1 MAEQESILRIK
12 IDSRNAEKNANSL
25 NKELQSIEKNG
36 DFASKSMDSMSVA
49 TRQLAGYMA
58 GIVTVGAAINKMDL
72 YTNLNNRLKL
82 VTTNQTELNT
92 ALNDTFAIAQK
103 SYQAWDS
110 VVQVYQRFSDNA
122 KTLGI
127 NMQQTAQLTET
138 VSKAVAISGASTQ
151 AAEAA
156 LTQFGQALA
165 SGTLR
170 GEELN
175 SILEQTPALAKAIA
189 QGMGITVGQLRS
201 VAAEGK
207 ITGDVLVK
215 ALTKSKQSVDELFS
229 RTDITIGQSITL
241 LSNEVTKFTGE
252 AGKASSAASFMA
264 EAIKTLSQNLDL
276 IANIAIVGGVALLT
290 KAIATQTATLYASI
304 GATIKKREADAAAIQ
319 SQIQLAGL
327 ELQRTRQVQALA
339 LTEINLAR
347 QELNSATTRQARA
360 AATMRLTQAEIAHNI
375 AIKQTAASVTALNV
389 VESQL
394 NKTRSLGAAALGLV
408 GGPIGAITLGVTAL
422 SAGYMYM
429 SSRTAE
435 ANAKLEEQAK
445 VANKTAAELKNL
457 EGAQLAAAKND
468 LAESFKAQ
476 NEELARLD
484 RLIGNSIAQISS
496 RNTADAETAK
506 ILRDVRA
513 GVMSYDDALKVLN
526 KTHANSPNTIAELK
540 SLINE
545 YETLRPSVQ
554 KNADAQATLGT
565 KVKIAGN
572 EAQNAVGKIN
582 DNTGAMRDNESA
594 ANGAANAQSKFI
606 DSLKKTALQTDITN
620 RLIAKGWDIDKAK
633 LTANALIENN
643 NKLSGSDMLVIDR
656 KLAADKKLK
665 ASEDAIANAQRA
677 RTSASKS
684 ALTQGRKDAKDAER
698 LAEEQYNMRESIAY
712 NYADRLKKIEI
723 DLQRNISDIQKA
735 NFSPKDTAGLIEVA
749 KNRSKLEKD
758 LYVAQLAEEYSAW
771 GLSEERKLELRKNV
785 NDIALSLNGD
795 LTDDM
800 KAQAQQS
807 LDDQYAYELANI
819 KLAKEQRIFQAEQAF
834 MSETDM
840 IRKKYELERQEISK
854 MQDKKEAAALQE
866 AKNKEFINLN
876 TRLGGDMLS
885 SVSRISD
892 NFGMNQEQTLNA
904 EYIKQNEEMNLRYAQ
919 QVEAAKQNAAEL
931 LIIEQDF
938 LEAKDRLNTEYA
950 EKITTARQSDYENQL
965 QYYGNM
971 LSTVQSTFGN
981 MTSMVKESQGE
992 TSSAY
997 KAMFLAQQ
1005 AMAVASALVSTH
1017 LAAAQVMADP
1027 TALTLAQKTT
1037 YANLIMGMG
1046 YANVGM
1052 IIGQTIAGFKTGGY
1066 TGNGGVS
1073 DVAGVVHGKEFVL
1086 NAEATKRVG
1095 VGTLNAINNGA
1106 SVGGG
1111 ITVNIVNNGT
1121 PQAYDVQQIDENT
1134 VKIIATDI
1142 VNKEVTR
1149 QLGAPNSPIS
1159 KGIKQNFNT
1168 SNRRG

>member
-49 TRQLAGYMA
+49 TRSLAGYMA
-58 GIVTVGAAINKMDL
+58 GIVTVGAAINKMDM

-252 AGKASSAASFMA
+252 AGKASGAASFMA
-264 EAIKTLSQNLDL
+264 DAIKTLSQNLDL
-276 IANIAIVGGVALLT
+276 IANIAIIGGVALLT
-290 KAIATQTATLYASI
+290 KTIATQTATLYASI
-304 GATIKKREADAAAIQ
+304 GATIKKREADAVAIQ
-319 SQIQLAGL
+319 SQIQLAGI

-339 LTEINLAR
+339 LTELNLAR

-375 AIKQTAASVTALNV
+375 AIKQTTASTAALNV

-422 SAGYMYM
+422 SAAYMLFSGSTKESTESLRENNESVSDAIAKYKELTLAKQQSQAVAEM
-429 SSRTAE
+429 EKLSELGDEYSDLSDKLNTATYAFSRNNDMTREQSIQVNALVAE
-435 ANAKLEEQAK
+435 YKKTNDLEQFSKKVNALTFISDDSKNKFNTLAGSVKDAGDKFRDQRKFIEQMNAVLNNTK
-445 VANKTAAELKNL
+445 SAGDN
-457 EGAQLAAAKND
+457 AAAG
-468 LAESFKAQ
+468 
-476 NEELARLD
+476 
-484 RLIGNSIAQISS
+484 I
-496 RNTADAETAK
+496 RNTA
-506 ILRDVRA
+506 
-513 GVMSYDDALKVLN
+513 SALN
-526 KTHANSPNTIAELK
+526 EINT
-540 SLINE
+540 
-545 YETLRPSVQ
+545 
-554 KNADAQATLGT
+554 
-565 KVKIAGN
+565 
-572 EAQNAVGKIN
+572 
-582 DNTGAMRDNESA
+582 
-594 ANGAANAQSKFI
+594 
-606 DSLKKTALQTDITN
+606 
-620 RLIAKGWDIDKAK
+620 
-633 LTANALIENN
+633 
-643 NKLSGSDMLVIDR
+643 KLSGDVFAA
-656 KLAADKKLK
+656 KLQ
-665 ASEDAIANAQRA
+665 NAYEKQG
-677 RTSASKS
+677 KS
-684 ALTQGRKDAKDAER
+684 AQSAARWTQIQLENAKKGFKGVTVEQKKMLDQLDAVDK
-698 LAEEQYNMRESIAY
+698 QREA
-712 NYADRLKKIEI
+712 R
-723 DLQRNISDIQKA
+723 QKA
-735 NFSPKDTAGLIEVA
+735 QSDAN
-749 KNRSKLEKD
+749 
-758 LYVAQLAEEYSAW
+758 
-771 GLSEERKLELRKNV
+771 
-785 NDIALSLNGD
+785 
-795 LTDDM
+795 
-800 KAQAQQS
+800 KAQAKASKDASTQAKKDTKIAEDNAETRKQIAYSYSDEIKQIYLNLDRELADIEKSGAGEVYAQKARDRAKYEEEIYLRS
-807 LDDQYAYELANI
+807 LTEQINSFRWSEEEKLNYSIDTQKLIADESGKYNDDIKKIVMENLEEERAHELANI

-834 MSETDM
+834 MTESEI
-840 IRKKYELERQEISK
+840 IRKRYALESQEISK
-854 MQDKKEAAALQE
+854 MLDKKEAAALQE

-892 NFGMNQEQTLNA
+892 NFGMNQEQTLNT

-919 QVEAAKQNAAEL
+919 QVEAARQNTAEL

-1073 DVAGVVHGKEFVL
+1073 DVAGVVHGKEYVL

-1106 SVGGG
+1106 SFGGG

-1121 PQAYDVQQIDENT
+1121 PQAYDVQQINENT

-1149 QLGAPNSPIS
+1149 QLSAPNSPIS

>member
-25 NKELQSIEKNG
+25 NRELQSIEKNG

-49 TRQLAGYMA
+49 TRSLAGYMA

-215 ALTKSKQSVDELFS
+215 ALTKSKQSVDDLFS

-252 AGKASSAASFMA
+252 AGKASGAASFMA
-264 EAIKTLSQNLDL
+264 DAIKTLSQNLDL

-290 KAIATQTATLYASI
+290 KAIATQTATLYGSI

-319 SQIQLAGL
+319 SQIQLAGI

-339 LTEINLAR
+339 LTELNLAR

-375 AIKQTAASVTALNV
+375 AIKQTAASEAALEV
-389 VESQL
+389 VESKL

-476 NEELARLD
+476 NDELARLD

-606 DSLKKTALQTDITN
+606 ESLKKTALQTDITN
-620 RLIAKGWDIDKAK
+620 RLISKGWDIDRAK

-643 NKLSGSDMLVIDR
+643 NKISGSDMLVIDR

-665 ASEDAIANAQRA
+665 ASEDAIANAQKA

-684 ALTQGRKDAKDAER
+684 ASAQAKKDTKIAEDNAETRK
-698 LAEEQYNMRESIAY
+698 QIAY
-712 NYADRLKKIEI
+712 SYSDEIKQIYLNLDRELADIEKSGAGEVYAQKARDRAKYEEEIYLRSLTEQINSFRWSEEEKLNYSIDTQKLIADESGKYNDDIKKIVM
-723 DLQRNISDIQKA
+723 DN
-735 NFSPKDTAGLIEVA
+735 
-749 KNRSKLEKD
+749 LE
-758 LYVAQLAEEYSAW
+758 
-771 GLSEERKLELRKNV
+771 EER
-785 NDIALSLNGD
+785 
-795 LTDDM
+795 
-800 KAQAQQS
+800 
-807 LDDQYAYELANI
+807 AYELANI

-834 MSETDM
+834 LSESVQ
-840 IRKKYELERQEISK
+840 IKRKYEIERQEIAK
-854 MQDKKEAAALQE
+854 TRDERERNALMTASFTNE
-866 AKNKEFINLN
+866 GNDTAK
-876 TRLGGDMLS
+876 
-885 SVSRISD
+885 
-892 NFGMNQEQTLNA
+892 
-904 EYIKQNEEMNLRYAQ
+904 AQ
-919 QVEAAKQNAAEL
+919 QSAAQGFANALGIGYSLEEQLQQKRDAIIAYREWFEMTEDEFQAAMLEAQDSYEKAKLQLQLSYGEQITGSFASMFGSMMGEQSRAYKLMFAAEKAFA
-931 LIIEQDF
+931 I
-938 LEAKDRLNTEYA
+938 A
-950 EKITTARQSDYENQL
+950 S
-965 QYYGNM
+965 
-971 LSTVQSTFGN
+971 
-981 MTSMVKESQGE
+981 SMIAIQKGIAQA
-992 TSSAY
+992 SS
-997 KAMFLAQQ
+997 LAFPYNLV
-1005 AMAVASALVSTH
+1005 AMASV
-1017 LAAAQVMADP
+1017 AAQ
-1027 TALTLAQKTT
+1027 TASIVSNIKA
-1037 YANLIMGMG
+1037 
-1046 YANVGM
+1046 VSD
-1052 IIGQTIAGFKTGGY
+1052 AGFQSGGY
-1066 TGNGGVS
+1066 TGNGSVS
-1073 DVAGVVHGKEFVL
+1073 DVAGVVHGKEYVL

-1149 QLGAPNSPIS
+1149 QLSAPNSPIS

>member
-49 TRQLAGYMA
+49 TRSLAGYMA
-58 GIVTVGAAINKMDL
+58 GIVTVGAAISKMDA
-72 YTNLNNRLKL
+72 YTNLQNKLRL
-82 VTTNQTELNT
+82 VTTTQEELNI
-92 ALNDTFAIAQK
+92 AMADTFAIAQR
-103 SYQAWDS
+103 SSQEWGAVND
-110 VVQVYQRFSDNA
+110 VYAKYMSNA
-122 KTLGI
+122 KTL
-127 NMQQTAQLTET
+127 NLSQEETAKLTEIT
-138 VSKAVAISGASTQ
+138 SKAVAISGSSAESAAAALFQYGQSLDGGVLRAEEFNSLVDGAGGLLNAMATGLGVTRGELRKMMIDGKLTGEVITQ
-151 AAEAA
+151 ALLKAGDSVES
-156 LTQFGQALA
+156 LYGKTQ
-165 SGTLR
+165 T
-170 GEELN
+170 
-175 SILEQTPALAKAIA
+175 
-189 QGMGITVGQLRS
+189 TVAGS
-201 VAAEGK
+201 
-207 ITGDVLVK
+207 
-215 ALTKSKQSVDELFS
+215 TKQ
-229 RTDITIGQSITL
+229 
-241 LSNEVTKFTGE
+241 LSNAMTLFIGE
-252 AGKASSAASFMA
+252 AGQASGSAQALSSAISFLA
-264 EAIKTLSQNLDL
+264 NNLDSISG
-276 IANIAIVGGVALLT
+276 IAMLGGVALLT
-290 KAIATQTATLYASI
+290 KAIATQTAAVYDSI
-304 GATIKKREADAAAIQ
+304 GATIKKRASDAAAIQ

-339 LTEINLAR
+339 LTELNLAR

-375 AIKQTAASVTALNV
+375 ALKQTAASTAALNV

-394 NKTRSLGAAALGLV
+394 NKTRSLGAGALALV

-445 VANKTAAELKNL
+445 VANKTASELKAL
-457 EGAQLAAAKND
+457 EGAQLATARQD

-476 NEELARLD
+476 NDELARLD
-484 RLIGNSIAQISS
+484 QLIGNSIAQISS

-643 NKLSGSDMLVIDR
+643 NKLSGSDMLVIER

-677 RTSASKS
+677 RTKASKD

-723 DLQRNISDIQKA
+723 DLQRNIADIQKA

-758 LYVAQLAEEYSAW
+758 LYLAQLAEEYSAW

-807 LDDQYAYELANI
+807 LDDQYAHELANI

-840 IRKKYELERQEISK
+840 IKRKYELEINDIMRIKDEKERNRRLEIIQLEK
-854 MQDKKEAAALQE
+854 ELEIQKK
-866 AKNKEFINLN
+866 
-876 TRLGGDMLS
+876 
-885 SVSRISD
+885 ISD
-892 NFGMNQEQTLNA
+892 ARDGIHRIKTDRNGTGDFDAIYNAQANANNASSELMDWEVAGGYKSKEQ
-904 EYIKQNEEMNLRYAQ
+904 AQ
-919 QVEAAKQNAAEL
+919 QEHLDRMRENAKYANDEMLKLQFGYAEQITGSFASMFGTMMGEQSRAYKLMFAAEKAFA
-931 LIIEQDF
+931 I
-938 LEAKDRLNTEYA
+938 A
-950 EKITTARQSDYENQL
+950 S
-965 QYYGNM
+965 
-971 LSTVQSTFGN
+971 
-981 MTSMVKESQGE
+981 SMIAIQKGIAQA
-992 TSSAY
+992 SS
-997 KAMFLAQQ
+997 LAFPYNLA
-1005 AMAVASALVSTH
+1005 AMATVASQTAGIV
-1017 LAAAQVMADP
+1017 ANIKAVAD
-1027 TALTLAQKTT
+1027 
-1037 YANLIMGMG
+1037 
-1046 YANVGM
+1046 VGF
-1052 IIGQTIAGFKTGGY
+1052 QSGGY

-1073 DVAGVVHGKEFVL
+1073 EIAGVVHGKEYVL

-1111 ITVNIVNNGT
+1111 ITVNIANYGT
-1121 PQAYDVQQIDENT
+1121 PQSYDVQQIDENT

-1142 VNKEVTR
+1142 VNQEVTR
-1149 QLGAPNSPIS
+1149 QLSAPNSPIS

>member
-1 MAEQESILRIK
+1 
-12 IDSRNAEKNANSL
+12 
-25 NKELQSIEKNG
+25 
-36 DFASKSMDSMSVA
+36 
-49 TRQLAGYMA
+49 
-58 GIVTVGAAINKMDL
+58 
-72 YTNLNNRLKL
+72 
-82 VTTNQTELNT
+82 
-92 ALNDTFAIAQK
+92 
-103 SYQAWDS
+103 
-110 VVQVYQRFSDNA
+110 
-122 KTLGI
+122 
-127 NMQQTAQLTET
+127 
-138 VSKAVAISGASTQ
+138 
-151 AAEAA
+151 
-156 LTQFGQALA
+156 
-165 SGTLR
+165 
-170 GEELN
+170 
-175 SILEQTPALAKAIA
+175 
-189 QGMGITVGQLRS
+189 
-201 VAAEGK
+201 
-207 ITGDVLVK
+207 
-215 ALTKSKQSVDELFS
+215 
-229 RTDITIGQSITL
+229 
-241 LSNEVTKFTGE
+241 
-252 AGKASSAASFMA
+252 
-264 EAIKTLSQNLDL
+264 
-276 IANIAIVGGVALLT
+276 
-290 KAIATQTATLYASI
+290 
-304 GATIKKREADAAAIQ
+304 
-319 SQIQLAGL
+319 
-327 ELQRTRQVQALA
+327 
-339 LTEINLAR
+339 
-347 QELNSATTRQARA
+347 
-360 AATMRLTQAEIAHNI
+360 
-375 AIKQTAASVTALNV
+375 
-389 VESQL
+389 
-394 NKTRSLGAAALGLV
+394 
-408 GGPIGAITLGVTAL
+408 
-422 SAGYMYM
+422 
-429 SSRTAE
+429 
-435 ANAKLEEQAK
+435 
-445 VANKTAAELKNL
+445 
-457 EGAQLAAAKND
+457 
-468 LAESFKAQ
+468 
-476 NEELARLD
+476 
-484 RLIGNSIAQISS
+484 
-496 RNTADAETAK
+496 
-506 ILRDVRA
+506 
-513 GVMSYDDALKVLN
+513 MSYDDALKVLN

-620 RLIAKGWDIDKAK
+620 LLIAKGWDIDKAK

-643 NKLSGSDMLVIDR
+643 NKLSGSDMLIIKR

-698 LAEEQYNMRESIAY
+698 LAEDNAETRKQIAY
-712 NYADRLKKIEI
+712 SYSDEIKQIYLNLDRELADIEKSGAGEVYAQKARDRAKYEEEIYLRSLTEQINSFRWSEEEKLNYSIDTQKLIADESGKYNDDIKKIVM
-723 DLQRNISDIQKA
+723 DN
-735 NFSPKDTAGLIEVA
+735 
-749 KNRSKLEKD
+749 LE
-758 LYVAQLAEEYSAW
+758 
-771 GLSEERKLELRKNV
+771 EER
-785 NDIALSLNGD
+785 
-795 LTDDM
+795 
-800 KAQAQQS
+800 
-807 LDDQYAYELANI
+807 AYELANI

-834 MSETDM
+834 MSESEI
-840 IRKKYELERQEISK
+840 IRKRYALESQEISK

-876 TRLGGDMLS
+876 IGLGDDMLK
-885 SVSRISD
+885 SVSRISGD
-892 NFGMNQEQTLNA
+892 FGMNNEDRLNA

-919 QVEAAKQNAAEL
+919 QVEAARQNASEL

-1037 YANLIMGMG
+1037 YASLIMGMG

-1121 PQAYDVQQIDENT
+1121 PQAYDVQQINENT

-1149 QLGAPNSPIS
+1149 QLSAPNSPIS